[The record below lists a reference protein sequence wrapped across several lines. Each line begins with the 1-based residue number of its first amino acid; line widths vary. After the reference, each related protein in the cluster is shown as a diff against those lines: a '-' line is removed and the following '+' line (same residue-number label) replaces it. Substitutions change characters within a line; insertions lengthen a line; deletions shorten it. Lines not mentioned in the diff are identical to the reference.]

1 MGKYT
6 SHIRVPVSLFKNEVF
21 LGLAG
26 RNKADCL
33 AILVV
38 LLRYSNQ
45 KTGECYPRLALMHS
59 LLGISKAT
67 IYRRIK
73 LMVSL
78 GLLKKKRLSSTNL
91 YKLNPILMVVSS
103 QGDRSDTSGGSIGAV
118 RLTGINKYT
127 FKEITELNN
136 YNNNKMDSDKRI
148 DDIINRY
155 KNNKDVLINTLSQ
168 FLQTT
173 PPAEHNRLLNNPTYK
188 WYMKLVLEYRQQELR
203 DARAV
208 PKNIL
213 DQRLSSA
220 LKTNSKNRSAAYKAK
235 VEFNK
240 RNGLNWKGEPIKK

>member
-6 SHIRVPVSLFKNEVF
+6 SHIRIPVSLFKNDIF

-26 RNKADCL
+26 RNKTDCL

-91 YKLNPILMVVSS
+91 YKLNPVLMVVSS
-103 QGDRSDTSGGSIGAV
+103 QSDRSDTSGGSIGAV
-118 RLTGINKYT
+118 RLTGINKD
-127 FKEITELNN
+127 KEYIYLNRN
-136 YNNNKMDSDKRI
+136 NSNNKMDSDKRI

-203 DARAV
+203 QKKLLPEHVAKQSISQA
-208 PKNIL
+208 
-213 DQRLSSA
+213 LSN
-220 LKTNSKNRSAAYKAK
+220 NSKQRSERYVARVKYNKANGIK
-235 VEFNK
+235 PWENK
-240 RNGLNWKGEPIKK
+240 K